1 MTTVFLSGSRKLGRL
16 NDAVRA
22 RLRNMID
29 KDFHIVVGDA
39 NGADKAFQ
47 GYLASQGYRNVR
59 VFRSGR
65 TCRNNVGGW
74 EVREVAADP
83 KLRGR
88 AFHTVKD
95 REMAAAADYGFVL
108 WDGKS
113 AGSLENMRE
122 LSRRGKRAVVYLA
135 PEGRFATVA
144 RPADLE
150 ALTGADAPSRTARE
164 DSLPGAAGEAPG
176 KAQGQG
182 ALNL

>member
-16 NDAVRA
+16 NDDVRA
-22 RLRNMID
+22 RIHNMIERGFD
-29 KDFHIVVGDA
+29 IVVGDA

-47 GYLASQGYRNVR
+47 RYLANRGYRNVR
-59 VFRSGR
+59 VFCSGR
-65 TCRNNVGGW
+65 VCRNNVGGW

-95 REMAAAADYGFVL
+95 KEMAAAADYGFVL

-122 LSRRGKRAVVYLA
+122 LSRRGKKTVVYLA

-144 RPADLE
+144 RPADLD
-150 ALTGADAPSRTARE
+150 ALAGTDALSPAARE
-164 DSLPGAAGEAPG
+164 DALPDAAGEARG
-176 KAQGQG
+176 EIQG
-182 ALNL
+182 ALNV